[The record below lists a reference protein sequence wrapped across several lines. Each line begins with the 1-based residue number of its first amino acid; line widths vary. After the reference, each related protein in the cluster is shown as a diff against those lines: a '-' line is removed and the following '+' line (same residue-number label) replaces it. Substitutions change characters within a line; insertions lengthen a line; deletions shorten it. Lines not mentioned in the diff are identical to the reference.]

1 MVNLREGIMKKNILV
16 LTLWIG
22 ILSLFAWPG
31 LAAEKTPVIKL
42 ERVEVAGYWSFYLDT
57 QERRGSP
64 LILAFIYSIKNPSA
78 VKWMLDEMKFSISF
92 EDAEI
97 NSVTVYENNTIPPRT
112 TDFFRIMGSFD
123 AFVVSGNPNVRDSKA
138 RIEKNISPADLV
150 KKWWEGIGDF
160 NFPITVNG
168 TATFIG
174 PNKKSII
181 VPFEETFPPK
191 K

>member
-1 MVNLREGIMKKNILV
+1 MVNLREGLMKKNSVI
-16 LTLWIG
+16 LTLLIG
-22 ILSLFAWPG
+22 ILSLIAWPG

-42 ERVEVAGYWSFYLDT
+42 ERVEVAGYWGFYLDAK
-57 QERRGSP
+57 ERRGAP
-64 LILAFIYSIKNPSA
+64 LLLAFVYSIKNPNT
-78 VKWMLDEMKFSISF
+78 VNWMLDQMQFSISF

-97 NSVTVYENNTIPPRT
+97 NSVAVYEDNTIPPRT
-112 TDFFRIMGSFD
+112 TDFFRIIGSFD
-123 AFVVSGNPNVRDSKA
+123 AFVVSGNPNLRESKA
-138 RIEKNISPADLV
+138 STEKNISPADLV

-174 PNKKSII
+174 PNNKSII

>member
-1 MVNLREGIMKKNILV
+1 MKKNIGV
-16 LTLWIG
+16 LTLLIA
-22 ILSLFAWPG
+22 ILSLIAGPV
-31 LAAEKTPVIKL
+31 LAAEKTLVIKL
-42 ERVEVAGYWSFYLDT
+42 ERVEVAGYWSFYLDP

-64 LILAFIYSIKNPSA
+64 LILAFVYSIKNPST

-97 NSVTVYENNTIPPRT
+97 NSVTVYEDNTIPPRT
-112 TDFFRIMGSFD
+112 TDFFRIIGSFD

-138 RIEKNISPADLV
+138 RKEKNIPPAELV